1 MGWIDEVYE
10 ITSGQV
16 DEMAKTAVII
26 VAIVMYSGL
35 VFRFYRLLARRT
47 MISID
52 ITTDK
57 EGFIGWLSRQNKRL
71 IFIILYVVLTPTLI
85 GFWALV
91 LSAILVI
98 LNGGQQLSSVAELAV
113 AVVGAIRITSYF
125 SENLAQDLSKMLPFA
140 VLGVFLADGSLDL
153 SGLDLLWEEGNDLL
167 ITFLTLVISLSI
179 LETILRIV
187 SSLTERW
194 ARRHLPPEV
203 EEAIARAQELAD
215 SLE

>member
-10 ITSGQV
+10 ITSSQV

-52 ITTDK
+52 TTTDK

-153 SGLDLLWEEGNDLL
+153 SGLDLLREEGNDLV

-187 SSLTERW
+187 SGLTERW

-203 EEAIARAQELAD
+203 EEAIARAQELAE

>member
-98 LNGGQQLSSVAELAV
+98 LNGGQQLSSVAELAI

-153 SGLDLLWEEGNDLL
+153 SGLDLLWEEGNDLA

>member
-10 ITSGQV
+10 IASGQV

-153 SGLDLLWEEGNDLL
+153 SGLDLLWEEGNDLV

>member
-52 ITTDK
+52 VTTDK

-153 SGLDLLWEEGNDLL
+153 SGLDLLWEEGNDLV

>member
-1 MGWIDEVYE
+1 MSWFDEVYG
-10 ITSGQV
+10 ITSSQV

-153 SGLDLLWEEGNDLL
+153 SGLDLLWEEGNDLV

>member
-10 ITSGQV
+10 IASGQV

-52 ITTDK
+52 VTTDK

-125 SENLAQDLSKMLPFA
+125 SENLAQDLSRMLPFA

-153 SGLDLLWEEGNDLL
+153 SGLELLWEEGNDLV

>member
-1 MGWIDEVYE
+1 MGWIDEVYA
-10 ITSGQV
+10 ITSSQV

-52 ITTDK
+52 TTTDK

-153 SGLDLLWEEGNDLL
+153 SGLDLLREEGNDLI

-203 EEAIARAQELAD
+203 EEAIARAQELAE

>member
-98 LNGGQQLSSVAELAV
+98 LNGDQQLSSVAELAV

-153 SGLDLLWEEGNDLL
+153 SGLDLLWEEGNDLV

>member
-1 MGWIDEVYE
+1 MGWIGEVYA
-10 ITSGQV
+10 ITSSQV

-52 ITTDK
+52 TTTDK

-153 SGLDLLWEEGNDLL
+153 SGLDLLREEGNDLV

-187 SSLTERW
+187 SGLTERW

-203 EEAIARAQELAD
+203 EEAIARAQELAE

>member
-1 MGWIDEVYE
+1 MGWIDEVYA
-10 ITSGQV
+10 ITSSQV

-52 ITTDK
+52 TTTDK

-71 IFIILYVVLTPTLI
+71 IFIILYAVLTPTLI

-153 SGLDLLWEEGNDLL
+153 SGLDLLREEGNDLV

-187 SSLTERW
+187 SGLTERW

-203 EEAIARAQELAD
+203 EEAIARAQELAE

>member
-1 MGWIDEVYE
+1 MGWTDEVYE
-10 ITSGQV
+10 ITSSQV
-16 DEMAKTAVII
+16 DEMAKTAII
-26 VAIVMYSGL
+26 IIGIVVYSGL

-52 ITTDK
+52 TTTDK
-57 EGFIGWLSRQNKRL
+57 KGLNGWISRQNKRL

-91 LSAILVI
+91 LSAILVV
-98 LNGGQQLSSVAELAV
+98 LNGGQELSSVAELAV

-153 SGLDLLWEEGNDLL
+153 SGLELLREEGTGLV

-179 LETILRIV
+179 LETVLRIV
-187 SSLTERW
+187 SGLVDRW
-194 ARRHLPPEV
+194 VRRHLPPEV
-203 EEAIARAQELAD
+203 EEAMARAQELAEN
-215 SLE
+215 LE

>member
-1 MGWIDEVYE
+1 MGWIDEVYG
-10 ITSGQV
+10 ITSSQV
-16 DEMAKTAVII
+16 DEMAKTAVIV

-52 ITTDK
+52 TTTDK
-57 EGFIGWLSRQNKRL
+57 KGLIGWLSRQNKRL

-153 SGLDLLWEEGNDLL
+153 SGLDLLWEEGNDLV

-187 SSLTERW
+187 SGITERW

-203 EEAIARAQELAD
+203 EEAIARAQELTG

>member
-10 ITSGQV
+10 IASGQV

-52 ITTDK
+52 VTTDK

-113 AVVGAIRITSYF
+113 AVVGAIRIASYF

-153 SGLDLLWEEGNDLL
+153 SGLDLLWEEGNDLV

>member
-153 SGLDLLWEEGNDLL
+153 SGLDLLWEEGNDLA